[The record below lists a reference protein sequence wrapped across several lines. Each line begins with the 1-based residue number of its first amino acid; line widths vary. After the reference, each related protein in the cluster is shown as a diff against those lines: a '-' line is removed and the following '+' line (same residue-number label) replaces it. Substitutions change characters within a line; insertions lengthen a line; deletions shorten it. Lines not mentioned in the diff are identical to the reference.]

1 MERIIITV
9 DEHGEVFVPNGEI
22 WMSEMEL
29 TDLFGVISLTVRA
42 TIHAVYKSEVL
53 KEYEAERCIHL
64 PNGNSLDVFG
74 LPMIVAL
81 AFRIHSFG
89 AEKVRHT
96 LLERMYRRKENIAI
110 FLSFGGNG
118 LQNALS

>member
-1 MERIIITV
+1 MNECGAVTI
-9 DEHGEVFVPNGEI
+9 PSGEI

-29 TDLFGVISLTVRA
+29 TDLFGVIAPTIRA
-42 TIHAVYKSEVL
+42 AIKAVYKSGVL

-89 AEKVRHT
+89 AEKVRHAIM
-96 LLERMYRRKENIAI
+96 ERMYRRKENIAI
-110 FLSFGGNG
+110 FLSFSGHG